1 MTSRTTARIAGGA
14 FLAYIAAGL
23 TGMAFFT
30 RATPGADVPA
40 RLDAAAVHVTELRLS
55 LLLTLVSAFC
65 ALVLAATLYGL
76 TRHAD
81 RELAV
86 FGLVCR
92 AGEGILGMYAF
103 STLGVLWLVTS
114 PGALAPEVAAPTA
127 TVLLRAAQWKATTC
141 ALLFAAGSTAFCAAF
156 LRGAIIPPA
165 LALLGVA
172 ASVLLVVA
180 LPLELAGWVGG
191 TMAFLVMWMPM
202 LVFELWLAGWLI
214 LRGPQTR

>member
-1 MTSRTTARIAGGA
+1 MTARTTARIAGGA
-14 FLAYIAAGL
+14 FIVYIAAGL
-23 TGMAFFT
+23 TGMALSA
-30 RATPGADVPA
+30 RAMQGGDVPA
-40 RLDAAAVHVTELRLS
+40 RLAAAAANVTELRVS
-55 LLLTLVSAFC
+55 LLLTLTSAFC

-92 AGEGILGMYAF
+92 AGEGILGMYSF

-114 PGALAPEVAAPTA
+114 PDALAPAVASSTV

-141 ALLFAAGSTAFCAAF
+141 ALLFAAGSTAFCVAF

-165 LALLGVA
+165 LARFGIA

-214 LRGPQTR
+214 LRPPPAR